1 MIPLRQC
8 TLHGYA
14 LLELLVVLT
23 ITAIVAT
30 VGLPALNRTIE
41 DAKTRADTRLLY
53 MAFSSAHAHAIV
65 HQRYTTICPLDEQSQ
80 CSNDWLRK
88 ILVFEDLNDNRQH
101 DADERILQSVKAVED
116 PMVSRSYSRRAV
128 TFSPIGDAWG
138 FNGTLRYC
146 FEHDYT
152 FAASLIVYGSGRVRY
167 GLDKDKNGI
176 AEDSQGREIS
186 CTN

>member
-1 MIPLRQC
+1 MSTERH
-8 TLHGYA
+8 TLYGYS
-14 LLELLVVLT
+14 LLELIVVLA
-23 ITAIVAT
+23 ITAIIAT
-30 VGLPALNRTIE
+30 AGVPALSRTIE
-41 DAKTRADTRLLY
+41 NAQTRADTRLLY

-80 CSNDWLRK
+80 CVNDWMQK
-88 ILVFEDLNDNRQH
+88 ILVFEDLNDNRQLDTNEH
-101 DADERILQSVKAVED
+101 ILQSVKAVD
-116 PMVSRSYSRRAV
+116 NPMISRSYSRRAV
-128 TFSPIGDAWG
+128 TFSPTGDAWG

-152 FAASLIVYGSGRVRY
+152 YAASLIVYGSGRVRY
-167 GLDKDKNGI
+167 GLDNDKNGI